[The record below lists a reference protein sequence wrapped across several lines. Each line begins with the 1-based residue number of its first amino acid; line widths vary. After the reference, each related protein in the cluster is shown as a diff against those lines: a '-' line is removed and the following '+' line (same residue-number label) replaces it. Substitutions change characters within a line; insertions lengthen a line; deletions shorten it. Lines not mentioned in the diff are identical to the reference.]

1 MSSSIPLSFL
11 CHAQDHTMSMLKGFL
26 KVLGNNHKNIINR
39 VQELPISI
47 TVTRNLMVHESLS
60 KGASCAWRRL
70 IAPSIPYL
78 R

>member
-11 CHAQDHTMSMLKGFL
+11 CHARGQTISMAPRLKGFL

-47 TVTRNLMVHESLS
+47 TITRKPNGS
-60 KGASCAWRRL
+60 
-70 IAPSIPYL
+70 
-78 R
+78 